1 LEAYKGYKKTQVS
14 VTMEKIQHIAV
25 VVPDIEA
32 ALSWYQSEFD
42 VAVNYAD
49 QSWALL
55 QFDNVSLALVAPGE
69 HPPHIAVEREN
80 AESYGTL
87 KRHRDGTASAYIED
101 PWGNTIEI
109 MKANPEGARE

>member
-1 LEAYKGYKKTQVS
+1 
-14 VTMEKIQHIAV
+14 MEKIQHIAV

-55 QFDNVSLALVAPGE
+55 Q
-69 HPPHIAVEREN
+69 VEREN